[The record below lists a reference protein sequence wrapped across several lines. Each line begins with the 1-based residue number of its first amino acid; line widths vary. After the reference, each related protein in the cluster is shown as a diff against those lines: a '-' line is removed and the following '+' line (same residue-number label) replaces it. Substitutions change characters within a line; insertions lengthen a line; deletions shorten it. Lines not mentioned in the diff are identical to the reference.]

1 MKKIEIGSTILLQP
15 FKYHDS
21 IKHELL
27 YKINNSY
34 SDNLNVRTEYYGD
47 SIGRLDWSKNLD
59 YSREWIKLVKP
70 KLEEH
75 FDKCAKTLYYQKCH
89 VKGMWYQQYVK
100 NDSHGW
106 HTHSEN
112 YTGVYYLEFPEG
124 ASRTE
129 LVDQFNIYKKI
140 TIDCKEGDV
149 VIFPSYIIHRSPK
162 IEKNLRKTIISF
174 NLEFEMVDRNI
185 FCLIDNL

>member
-1 MKKIEIGSTILLQP
+1 MKKIEIGSTILLHP
-15 FKYHDS
+15 FKHHHS
-21 IKHELL
+21 VKKELL

-34 SDNLNVRTEYYGD
+34 SDELKVHTQYYGD
-47 SIGRLDWSKNLD
+47 SIKRLDWSKNLD
-59 YSREWIKLVKP
+59 YGREWIKVVKQ

-89 VKGMWYQQYVK
+89 IKGMWYQQYVK

-124 ASRTE
+124 ASTTE
-129 LVDQFNIYKKI
+129 LIDQFNIHKKI
-140 TIDCKEGDV
+140 SIDCKEGDV

-174 NLEFEMVDRNI
+174 NLEFEMIDKNI